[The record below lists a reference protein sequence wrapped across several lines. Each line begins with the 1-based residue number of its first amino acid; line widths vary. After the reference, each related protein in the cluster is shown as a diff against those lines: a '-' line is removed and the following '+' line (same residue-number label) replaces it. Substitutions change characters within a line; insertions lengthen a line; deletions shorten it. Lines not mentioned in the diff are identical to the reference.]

1 MRFLVSLQ
9 FLPVAISLLGYPSRA
24 LIQST
29 ASMLAEVPKQDLAQF
44 EGTYHYRDGLT
55 LFMVSNGSQLFALIE
70 DSKYTLR
77 SSGNDAFLNP
87 VGDVVPFVRDSQ
99 GHIVAFKEHGETFTR
114 RSTTV
119 PASARLRLQPRAA
132 TSKGKIPRY
141 RYKAPIPLAD
151 GIRIGRAGTATL
163 SPEIAEQL
171 VNGVTTG
178 KYSDVDSLLIY
189 HKGSL
194 VLEEY
199 FYGFSRQRPHGMISL
214 SKSVISLLAGAAV
227 DRELLRADTPV
238 LDRLGYSE
246 FQNAD
251 PRKAKITLLNL
262 LANQSGLA
270 CNEHD
275 RHSPGNEA
283 HLFETA
289 DWAKAFVDLPMIAD
303 PGTEARYCSGGFF
316 TTGRIIERVSG
327 KPLPEFADEVLFK
340 PLGIP
345 RSAWKWNFGLS
356 SSERTTFGQVYLT
369 PRAMLKLGILIE
381 NRGIWQGRRVISSS
395 WIDAAVGYQSH
406 VDDSDYG
413 LGIWHRWYTVKTATG
428 HRRVDTV
435 MLSGNGG
442 QKVYLVPTLDLIA
455 VSTGNAFF
463 VESPMNE
470 IMSRVLL
477 PAFLTAMSKE

>member
-9 FLPVAISLLGYPSRA
+9 FVPLAIFLLGYPSRA
-24 LIQST
+24 LAQST
-29 ASMLAEVPKQDLAQF
+29 APILAEAPKQDLAQY

-55 LFMVSNGSQLFALIE
+55 LFMVSNGSQLFALID

-77 SSGNDAFLNP
+77 SSGIDAFLNP
-87 VGDVVPFVRDSQ
+87 VGNVVPFVRDSQ
-99 GHIVAFKEHGETFTR
+99 GHIVAFKEQGETFTR
-114 RSTTV
+114 MSTSV
-119 PASARLRLQPRAA
+119 PVFARLRLQPRA
-132 TSKGKIPRY
+132 TTLNGKTPVY
-141 RYKAPIPLAD
+141 QYKAPMQLAD
-151 GIRIGRAGTATL
+151 GIRVGRAGTATL

-171 VNGVTTG
+171 VNGVIAG

-227 DRELLRADTPV
+227 DRELLQADKPV

-251 PRKAKITLLNL
+251 PRKAKITLHNL
-262 LANQSGLA
+262 LANQSGFA

-275 RHSPGNEA
+275 SNSPGNEA

-289 DWAKAFVDLPMIAD
+289 DWARAFVDLPMIAD

-327 KPLPEFADEVLFK
+327 KSLPEFANEVLFK

-345 RSAWKWNFGLS
+345 RSDWKWNFGLN

-369 PRAMLKLGILIE
+369 PRAMLKLGILIQ
-381 NRGIWQGRRVISSS
+381 NRGVWQGRRVISSS
-395 WIDAAVGYQSH
+395 WIDSAVSHQSH

-413 LGIWHRWYTVKTATG
+413 LGIWHRWYGITTATG
-428 HRRVDTV
+428 YRRVDTV

-442 QKVYLVPTLDLIA
+442 QKVYLVPTLDLIV

-463 VESPMNE
+463 VESSINE
-470 IMSRVLL
+470 ILSRVLL
-477 PAFLTAMSKE
+477 PAFLTAIEKK